1 MNRYLHAAACS
12 IGLVATQCA
21 EAGTTLTDYSDLWY
35 NAPAESE
42 SGWGV
47 NVAQQGDIIFATL
60 FLYGQDHLPHWFVA
74 SNVSAT
80 GPGTFTGDL
89 FNVASGSWFGAPWT
103 GITPPQAVGTITFAF
118 DSSSHGTMTYSVNGT
133 QVTKSIVRVTWRND
147 ALTGVYA
154 GAVTGFGQSCGP
166 TGRIRIPGAL
176 NVTHTPPAITMT
188 LDFAV
193 SPTQTGRCTY
203 HGTYNQFGSMGRID
217 AGTYSCD
224 VNGVVNAVVGNFTVD
239 EIRATRSGFLGRI
252 AVVSPNC
259 DYNGYLGGVKDQ
271 F

>member
-1 MNRYLHAAACS
+1 MRRLVSILCAACLGA
-12 IGLVATQCA
+12 IPAARATN
-21 EAGTTLTDYSDLWY
+21 TLADYGDLWY

-42 SGWGV
+42 AGWGV
-47 NVAQQGDIIFATL
+47 NLAQQGDILFATL
-60 FLYGQDHLPHWFVA
+60 FVYGQDRLPHWYVA

-80 GPGTFTGDL
+80 GPTTFGGPL
-89 FNVASGSWFGAPWT
+89 FNIPTGTWFGAPWA
-103 GITPPQAVGTITFAF
+103 GITPPDVVGNISFAF
-118 DSSSHGTMTYSVNGT
+118 DSSTHGTMTYNVGPA
-133 QVTKSIVRVTWRND
+133 QVTKAIVRQTWRND
-147 ALTGVYA
+147 VLTGVYL
-154 GAVTGFGQSCGP
+154 GGVS
-166 TGRIRIPGAL
+166 GRGVGTCRPRIPGAL

-203 HGTYNQFGSMGRID
+203 HGTYVQVGSLGRID

-239 EIRATRSGFLGRI
+239 EIRVTRSGFMGRL